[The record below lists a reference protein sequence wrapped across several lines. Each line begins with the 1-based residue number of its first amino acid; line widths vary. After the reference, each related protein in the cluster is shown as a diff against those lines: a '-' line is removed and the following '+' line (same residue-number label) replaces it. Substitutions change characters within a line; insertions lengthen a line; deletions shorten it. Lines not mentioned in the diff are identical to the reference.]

1 MKDDKELINEE
12 AKTIGVFEK
21 YLTIWVAL
29 CIIVGVMIGR
39 FWPAFPNT
47 LSQWEYAQVSIPV
60 AILIWFMIY
69 PMMVQVDFSSLLK
82 IGKKPKPLV
91 MVSIS
96 NWLIKPF
103 TMAFFAWLFFRH
115 IFSGFIDPQLVDQ
128 YIAGAILL
136 GSAPCTAMVFVWSY
150 LTDGDPGYT
159 LVQVA
164 LDDTILVFAYAPI
177 VVLLLGITAFT
188 VPYNTIILS
197 VVLYIVVPL
206 LAGYLSRVYLIKN
219 KGIDWFENV
228 FLKKLSNL
236 TIIGLLLTLIIL
248 FSFQGDTILNNPFH
262 IVLIA
267 IPLTIQSFFIFF
279 MVYGTSKALKLKH
292 SIAAPASM
300 IGASN
305 FFELA
310 VATAIGIFGLTSGAA
325 LVTVVG
331 VLVEVP
337 VMLALVGIAN
347 RTKGWFPKE
356 SEIGN
361 TAS

>member
-1 MKDDKELINEE
+1 MNEE
-12 AKTIGVFEK
+12 KGLEKVEDKKIGLFEK

-29 CIIVGVMIGR
+29 CIIVGVLIGR
-39 FWPAFPNT
+39 YWTAFPST
-47 LSQWEYAQVSIPV
+47 LSRWEYAQVSIPV
-60 AILIWFMIY
+60 AILIWLMIY
-69 PMMVQVDFSSLLK
+69 PMMVQIDFSSLLK
-82 IGKKPKPLV
+82 VGKRPKPLV

-103 TMAFFAWLFFRH
+103 TMAFFAWFFFRYV
-115 IFSGFIDPQLVDQ
+115 FQGFIDPQLADQ

-150 LTDGDPGYT
+150 LTDGDASYT

-164 LDDTILVFAYAPI
+164 LDDLILVFAYAPI
-177 VVLLLGITAFT
+177 VMLLLGITDFI
-188 VPYNTIILS
+188 VPYNTILLS
-197 VVLYIVVPL
+197 VVLYVLVPL
-206 LAGYLSRVYLIKN
+206 LAGYFSRKYLIKK
-219 KGIDWFENV
+219 KGLEWLESI

-236 TIIGLLLTLIIL
+236 TMIGLLLTLIIL
-248 FSFQGDTILNNPFH
+248 FSFQGDTILNNPIH
-262 IVLIA
+262 ILLIA

-279 MVYGTSKALKLKH
+279 MVYGTSKVLKLKH

-325 LVTVVG
+325 LATVVG

-347 RTKGWFPKE
+347 RTRHCFPKE
-356 SEIGN
+356 N
-361 TAS
+361 K

>member
-1 MKDDKELINEE
+1 MYKENVIPVSNGNLSF
-12 AKTIGVFEK
+12 FER
-21 YLTIWVAL
+21 YLTLWVL
-29 CIIVGVMIGR
+29 ICIFTGVMIGR
-39 FWPAFPNT
+39 FWQAFPNT

-69 PMMVQVDFSSLLK
+69 PMMVKVDFSSLLK
-82 IGKKPKPLV
+82 IGKKPKPLI

-115 IFSGFIDPQLVDQ
+115 VFSEFISVPLADQ

-136 GSAPCTAMVFVWSY
+136 GAAPCTAMVFVWSY
-150 LTDGDPGYT
+150 LSNGDAGYT

-164 LDDTILVFAYAPI
+164 LDDSILLVAYAPI
-177 VVLLLGITAFT
+177 VMLLLGITDFL
-188 VPYNTIILS
+188 VPYNTIVLS
-197 VVLYIVVPL
+197 VFLYVAVPL
-206 LAGYLSRVYLIKN
+206 SAGYLSRVYLIK
-219 KGIDWFENV
+219 KKSSTWFEQV
-228 FLKKLSNL
+228 FLKKISKF

-248 FSFQGDTILNNPFH
+248 FSFQGDTILNNPLH
-262 IVLIA
+262 IILIA
-267 IPLTIQSFFIFF
+267 IPLSIQSFFIFF
-279 MVYGTSKALKLKH
+279 IVYGTSKILKLQH

-300 IGASN
+300 IGSSN

-325 LVTVVG
+325 LATVVG

-337 VMLALVGIAN
+337 VMLSLVVIAN
-347 RTKGWFPKE
+347 RTKQYFP
-356 SEIGN
+356 
-361 TAS
+361 